1 MNPAKT
7 VSAVTHDLGGRQF
20 EVRTDAGPPAFLSYT
35 FAGDRVIFEHTFVP
49 DERRGQGLAA
59 QLVRAALTEARRVG
73 WKVVPA
79 CSYVASFVKRHP
91 EFADVIAPANR
102 P

>member
-1 MNPAKT
+1 MNPT
-7 VSAVTHDLGGRQF
+7 AVTHDLSGRQF
-20 EVRTDAGPPAFLSYT
+20 EARTETAPPAFLSYT

-49 DERRGQGLAA
+49 DALRGQGLAA

-79 CSYVASFVKRHP
+79 CSYVASFIKRHP
-91 EFADVIAPANR
+91 EFADVIAPAN
-102 P
+102 PP

>member
-1 MNPAKT
+1 MDPSTAQ
-7 VSAVTHDLGGRQF
+7 ATHDPGRQRF
-20 EVRTDAGPPAFLSYT
+20 VWAADGAPPAFLSYT

-49 DERRGQGLAA
+49 DALRGQGLAA

-79 CSYVASFVKRHP
+79 CSYVASFIKRHP
-91 EFADVIAPANR
+91 EFADVIAPANPR
-102 P
+102 